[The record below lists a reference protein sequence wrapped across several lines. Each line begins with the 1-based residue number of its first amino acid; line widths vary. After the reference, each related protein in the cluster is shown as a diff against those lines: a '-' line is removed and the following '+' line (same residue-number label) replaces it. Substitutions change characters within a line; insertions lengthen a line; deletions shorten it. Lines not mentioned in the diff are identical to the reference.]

1 MSSEQA
7 ARDADS
13 YLETVIETSHD
24 GILVVDSEGLF
35 EFGNEAFFRIFG
47 WPADELIGHHFI
59 KVVPPDMH
67 DFILERWEEVQ
78 AGKGEP
84 YEVDIVRKDGS
95 RRSLLVSHRHM
106 TIAGRRKY
114 CVITKDVTDLKRAQR
129 DFELLSLIAEQV
141 TDSVIV
147 TNLDFEITY
156 VNRSFES
163 VFGFPP
169 HEVFGRTPDFL
180 NVDPNAEQIQNDIYD
195 SVSSGRFWRGGGLN
209 LRKDGSTFPCE
220 MTVFPLVNSE
230 GKTLAYAGIQRDMTE
245 RNRAD
250 EALRQS
256 QERFDLAVRGSS
268 DGLWDWNACSE
279 RGSWWSPRVYELLG
293 YADREI
299 EVCQEKWIEL
309 LHPDD
314 RDRTLDAVQANI
326 EHDVPYDVEFRL
338 QTGSGA
344 YKWFHSRGITLR
356 DDNGEAIKMAG
367 SIQDIDD
374 RKRAEAALARHREH
388 LEEMVQLRTREL
400 TDAQAELQEAHR
412 RLLNVREAERR
423 QIARELHDSVG
434 QRLAVMLLGVRAA
447 IDSCRD
453 AEGHAEQE
461 RVLENVAEQCAGTIQ
476 DIRTICYGLYPTVL
490 ESLGLAAALRQ
501 LGRSCEPA
509 ASVHL
514 DYADSL
520 AKARFDSEHEITLFR
535 IAQEAAA
542 NALRHGEATNVAI
555 SVQQQDGTLTLAVRD
570 DGVGFDTQAKPERG
584 LGLYSMRDRARAI
597 GGKMDIS
604 SRPGETTVE
613 VSVAIQLSR

>member
-195 SVSSGRFWRGGGLN
+195 SVSSGRFWRGG
-209 LRKDGSTFPCE
+209 
-220 MTVFPLVNSE
+220 
-230 GKTLAYAGIQRDMTE
+230 A
-245 RNRAD
+245 
-250 EALRQS
+250 
-256 QERFDLAVRGSS
+256 
-268 DGLWDWNACSE
+268 
-279 RGSWWSPRVYELLG
+279 
-293 YADREI
+293 
-299 EVCQEKWIEL
+299 
-309 LHPDD
+309 
-314 RDRTLDAVQANI
+314 
-326 EHDVPYDVEFRL
+326 
-338 QTGSGA
+338 
-344 YKWFHSRGITLR
+344 
-356 DDNGEAIKMAG
+356 
-367 SIQDIDD
+367 
-374 RKRAEAALARHREH
+374 
-388 LEEMVQLRTREL
+388 
-400 TDAQAELQEAHR
+400 
-412 RLLNVREAERR
+412 
-423 QIARELHDSVG
+423 
-434 QRLAVMLLGVRAA
+434 
-447 IDSCRD
+447 
-453 AEGHAEQE
+453 
-461 RVLENVAEQCAGTIQ
+461 
-476 DIRTICYGLYPTVL
+476 
-490 ESLGLAAALRQ
+490 
-501 LGRSCEPA
+501 
-509 ASVHL
+509 
-514 DYADSL
+514 
-520 AKARFDSEHEITLFR
+520 
-535 IAQEAAA
+535 
-542 NALRHGEATNVAI
+542 
-555 SVQQQDGTLTLAVRD
+555 
-570 DGVGFDTQAKPERG
+570 
-584 LGLYSMRDRARAI
+584 
-597 GGKMDIS
+597 
-604 SRPGETTVE
+604 
-613 VSVAIQLSR
+613 